1 PVFSFD
7 RRRRPLRVYRAN
19 GGNRTRRAAVPA
31 RRAST
36 ASSPRD
42 RVEPRFDHVTRCR
55 PAVKM
60 AIAGV
65 LLLSA
70 SIAHGQVYKCQDGTG
85 KTIYADAPCAAGGK
99 PLRLPNDAKGSMTD
113 ATVCAQLL
121 DETRR
126 LAAEADRDARRGRTP
141 S

>member
-1 PVFSFD
+1 M
-7 RRRRPLRVYRAN
+7 
-19 GGNRTRRAAVPA
+19 
-31 RRAST
+31 
-36 ASSPRD
+36 
-42 RVEPRFDHVTRCR
+42 CR

-141 S
+141 SAGSAKRRQALVGQYQRRCVGISRSAR